1 MVEAVFQISNVSR
14 VKNPRKLAPW
24 PDTLSCWARKLG
36 KIRVFWPP
44 KNLLWPRDSKGWL
57 ELCRRGKRY
66 LLHPFSSVPSLQ
78 SFSPSQTQLLW
89 THWNVSL
96 HWNSELLHFGLL
108 VGQPIS
114 SELSPQSLSPS
125 HFHELFMHRPLFLHM
140 NSVALQVL
148 FAVKRRKTMREN
160 PISWVVE
167 WSLKRD
173 SSQSFPFQMKLQS
186 T

>member
-1 MVEAVFQISNVSR
+1 MR
-14 VKNPRKLAPW
+14 
-24 PDTLSCWARKLG
+24 
-36 KIRVFWPP
+36 
-44 KNLLWPRDSKGWL
+44 SK
-57 ELCRRGKRY
+57 RGRQAILQLHHHNDQTIIY

-78 SFSPSQTQLLW
+78 SFSPSQTQLLC

-96 HWNSELLHFGLL
+96 HWNSGPLHFGLL

-148 FAVKRRKTMREN
+148 FAIKRRKTLRKN
-160 PISWVVE
+160 KIKWVVE
-167 WSLKRD
+167 RSLKCD
-173 SSQSFPFQMKLQS
+173 SGHGFPF
-186 T
+186 